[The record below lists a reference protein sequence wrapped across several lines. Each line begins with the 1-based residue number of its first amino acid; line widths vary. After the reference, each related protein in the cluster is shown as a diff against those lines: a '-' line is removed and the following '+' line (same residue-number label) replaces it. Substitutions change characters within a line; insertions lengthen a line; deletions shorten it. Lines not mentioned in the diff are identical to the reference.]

1 MVTPA
6 SRIGVPTTETPDAAP
21 AGATAVA
28 GGNPRYDVVVVG
40 GRVAGAATA
49 MLLAA
54 EGLRVLVVDRDGHGT
69 DTLSTHA
76 LMRGAVTQLER
87 WGVAPAL
94 RAETPAIDR
103 VLFHYREP
111 AADEPAVDTTE
122 LPVTGNGATALMA
135 PRRTLLDR
143 TLIDAAADAG
153 AEVRH
158 RTRVLDLNRN
168 PAGGRDG
175 RVTGLR
181 IADEHGRETDVAADL
196 VIGADGLRSTVARK
210 LDVPITRQGR
220 EASAYVMRYLEDLD
234 GVATD
239 AYQWLYR
246 NGIGGGI
253 IPTNGGRFAVFAGMT
268 RDRFR
273 DEIRQDPAAGF
284 QRVLDE
290 LNPELADAVRLAS
303 PIGRPR
309 SWPGVPGQ
317 YRQAAGPG
325 WALVGDAGYFKDP
338 YAAHGISDALRDAEL
353 LATAVAA
360 GGTDADRVGR
370 LADYEATRNR
380 LSGPLF
386 DVLERIASYDWT
398 TDDLPGLHLQLGKA
412 MSAEQKELASMRARR
427 GLGALVAGVESA
439 AEARLPVAA

>member
-6 SRIGVPTTETPDAAP
+6 PRIGVPMAAP
-21 AGATAVA
+21 SSAA
-28 GGNPRYDVVVVG
+28 GGPTGDHRYDAVVVG

-49 MLLAA
+49 KLLAA

-87 WGVAPAL
+87 WGVAPTL
-94 RAETPAIDR
+94 RAETPAIER
-103 VLFHYREP
+103 VLFHYRKP
-111 AADEPAVDTTE
+111 AGTDPAVATTE
-122 LPVTGNGATALMA
+122 LPVTGNGATALLA

-143 TLIDAAADAG
+143 VLVDAAADAG

-158 RTRVLDLNRN
+158 RTRVLDVHRH
-168 PAGGRDG
+168 PAGGSAG

-181 IADEHGRETDVAADL
+181 IADEDGREADVAADV
-196 VIGADGLRSTVARK
+196 VIGADGLRSTVAR
-210 LDVPITRQGR
+210 LLEVPITRQGR
-220 EASAYVMRYLEDLD
+220 EASAYVMRYVEDLD
-234 GVATD
+234 GVPAD
-239 AYQWLYR
+239 AYQWLYGDR
-246 NGIGGGI
+246 VGGGV
-253 IPTNGGRFAVFAGMT
+253 IPTNDGRFAVFAGMT

-273 DEIRQDPAAGF
+273 TEIRQDPAAGF
-284 QRVLDE
+284 LTVLHE
-290 LNPELADAVRLAS
+290 LDPDLAEAVGRAT
-303 PIGRPR
+303 PVGRPR

-317 YRQAAGPG
+317 FRQAAGPG

-353 LATAVAA
+353 LATAIAA
-360 GGTDADRVGR
+360 GGSEADRR
-370 LADYEATRNR
+370 RHLADYETTRNR

-386 DVLERIASYDWT
+386 DVLERIASYDWS

-412 MSAEQKELASMRARR
+412 MSVEQKELAAMRASR
-427 GLGALVAGVESA
+427 GLGALVDGVGRAVET
-439 AEARLPVAA
+439 RLPVAA